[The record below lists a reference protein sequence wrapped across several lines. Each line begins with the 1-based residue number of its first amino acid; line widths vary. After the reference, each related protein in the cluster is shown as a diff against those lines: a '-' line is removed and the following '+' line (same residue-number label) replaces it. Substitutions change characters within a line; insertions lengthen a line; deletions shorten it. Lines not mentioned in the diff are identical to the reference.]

1 MLRLFLKN
9 FLMIGILTAAAC
21 GLLWPSPGAV
31 LADANLLPVLIVVI
45 FVCSGLLLQP
55 GSLKRQLR
63 NGRAIGFALLAINII
78 FPLVAL
84 LIARIFNITGDAFIG
99 LLVVAAAPPTLA
111 SGIIIT
117 TLAGG
122 ATALAILLTILG
134 NLSAVVIMPFS
145 LRIVLSLTTEID
157 LPVLRMLAKLLLL
170 VVLPTVVGYLLG
182 GGLPRLVEK
191 RRPIVALIPNLAIV
205 LIVFMLVSRG
215 SGNIRN
221 QGSDLVLVAMAALA
235 VHVVMLVVNR
245 LAGLALRLDTPAAKA
260 LTFVASQKTLPV
272 TAAVIAQAFPAHPAA
287 IVPCV
292 LFHLLQIILDT
303 LLANR
308 WAKKK
313 P

>member
-1 MLRLFLKN
+1 MPRRYKPGSAGTPLCASIHARQRTAEGVFLLRLFLKN
-9 FLMIGILTAAAC
+9 FLMIGILTAAAF

-55 GSLKRQLR
+55 GSLKCQLR

-134 NLSAVVIMPFS
+134 SLSAVVIMPFS

-157 LPVLRMLAKLLLL
+157 LPVLRIFSTWVRRITRGWPLPSTTPTALAINCA
-170 VVLPTVVGYLLG
+170 VSI
-182 GGLPRLVEK
+182 RLVT
-191 RRPIVALIPNLAIV
+191 RTR
-205 LIVFMLVSRG
+205 SHR
-215 SGNIRN
+215 
-221 QGSDLVLVAMAALA
+221 
-235 VHVVMLVVNR
+235 
-245 LAGLALRLDTPAAKA
+245 T
-260 LTFVASQKTLPV
+260 TLPSAQTGV
-272 TAAVIAQAFPAHPAA
+272 PVLSNTLICPAPLSVSPSARSSSGTVLMITLGFLPLSTTEIWRDSKSRMTDCSTIAW
-287 IVPCV
+287 
-292 LFHLLQIILDT
+292 LHLT
-303 LLANR
+303 
-308 WAKKK
+308 
-313 P
+313 